1 MEVGTSPPKLGGI
14 EGGRVVAMIEIEE
27 ARQYYTDSDAA
38 HDFDHVLRVLALA
51 ERIGQAEGAAMEIVR
66 AAALL
71 HDVARAEEE
80 RTGACHARM
89 GAKRARQILAGH
101 PADKVEAVA
110 QAIAF
115 HRFRDE
121 VTPQTLEAKVLYDA
135 DKLDAIG
142 AIGIA
147 RAYALAGRRG
157 QRLWAKTPSDSLA
170 ESHSTDH
177 TPVHEFTFKLSRLKD
192 ALFTTTARQ
201 IAEER
206 HRYLVEF
213 FARLEEEVQGKR

>member
-1 MEVGTSPPKLGGI
+1 
-14 EGGRVVAMIEIEE
+14 MIQIEE
-27 ARQYYTDSDAA
+27 ARQYYTDCDSA
-38 HDFDHVLRVLALA
+38 HDFDHVLRVLTLA
-51 ERIGQAEGAAMEIVR
+51 ERIGRAEGAAMEIVR

-80 RTGACHARM
+80 RTGACHAQV
-89 GAKRARQILAGH
+89 GAERARQILAGH
-101 PADKVEAVA
+101 PSDKVEAVA
-110 QAIAF
+110 QAVAS

-121 VTPQTLEAKVLYDA
+121 VVPQTLEAQVLYDA
-135 DKLDAIG
+135 DKLDAMG

-157 QRLWAKTPSDSLA
+157 QRLWA
-170 ESHSTDH
+170 ENSTDSPPTDY
-177 TPVHEFTFKLSRLKD
+177 TPVQEFTFKLSQLKD
-192 ALFTTTARQ
+192 ALFTATARQ

-213 FARLEEEVQGKR
+213 FTRLEEEVHGKR

>member
-1 MEVGTSPPKLGGI
+1 
-14 EGGRVVAMIEIEE
+14 MIGIEE

-51 ERIGQAEGAAMEIVR
+51 ERIGQADEAAMEIVR
-66 AAALL
+66 TATLL

-80 RTGACHARM
+80 RTGACHARV
-89 GAKRARQILAGH
+89 GAERARQILAGH

-110 QAIAF
+110 QAIAS

-121 VTPQTLEAKVLYDA
+121 VVPQTLEARVLYDA

-147 RAYALAGRRG
+147 RAYALAGKRG
-157 QRLWAKTPSDSLA
+157 QRLWAGTPADSLA
-170 ESHSTDH
+170 ESQSPDH
-177 TPVHEFTFKLSRLKD
+177 TPVHEFIFKLSQLKE
-192 ALFTTTARQ
+192 ALFTDTARQ
-201 IAEER
+201 IAKER
-206 HRYLVEF
+206 HRYMVEF
-213 FARLEEEVQGKR
+213 FTRLEEEVQGNR

>member
-1 MEVGTSPPKLGGI
+1 
-14 EGGRVVAMIEIEE
+14 MIEIEQ
-27 ARQYYTDSDAA
+27 ARRYYTDSDAA

-51 ERIGQAEGAAMEIVR
+51 ERIGQAEGVAMEIVR
-66 AAALL
+66 AATLL

-80 RTGACHARM
+80 RTGACHARV
-89 GAKRARQILAGH
+89 GAERARQILAGH
-101 PADKVEAVA
+101 PAEKVEAVA
-110 QAIAF
+110 QAIAS

-121 VTPQTLEAKVLYDA
+121 VVPQTLEAKVLYDA

-147 RAYALAGRRG
+147 RAYVLAGKRG
-157 QRLWAKTPSDSLA
+157 QRLWTETPTGFPS
-170 ESHSTDH
+170 ESQSTDY
-177 TPVHEFTFKLSRLKD
+177 TPVHEFIFKLSRLKD
-192 ALFTTTARQ
+192 VLFTATARQ

-213 FARLEEEVQGKR
+213 FARLEDEVHGKR

>member
-1 MEVGTSPPKLGGI
+1 
-14 EGGRVVAMIEIEE
+14 MIGIEE
-27 ARQYYTDSDAA
+27 ARQYYSDTDAA

-71 HDVARAEEE
+71 HDIARAEEE
-80 RTGACHARM
+80 RTGACHARV
-89 GAKRARQILAGH
+89 GAERARQILTGY

-110 QAIAF
+110 QAIAS

-121 VTPQTLEAKVLYDA
+121 VVPQTLEAKVVYDA

-142 AIGIA
+142 ATGIA
-147 RAYALAGRRG
+147 RAYAMAGRRG
-157 QRLWAKTPSDSLA
+157 QHLWAETPVGSLV
-170 ESHSTDH
+170 ELQSIDY
-177 TPVHEFTFKLSRLKD
+177 TPVHELTFKLSRLKE
-192 ALFTTTARQ
+192 AVFTATAHQ

-206 HRYLVEF
+206 HRYMVEF
-213 FARLEEEVQGKR
+213 FARLEEEVHGKC

>member
-1 MEVGTSPPKLGGI
+1 
-14 EGGRVVAMIEIEE
+14 MIGIEE

-51 ERIGQAEGAAMEIVR
+51 ERIGQADEAAMEIVR
-66 AAALL
+66 TATLL

-80 RTGACHARM
+80 RTGACHARV
-89 GAKRARQILAGH
+89 GAEQARQILAGH

-110 QAIAF
+110 QAIAS

-121 VTPQTLEAKVLYDA
+121 VVPQTLEARVLYDA

-147 RAYALAGRRG
+147 RAYALAGKRG
-157 QRLWAKTPSDSLA
+157 QRLWAETPADSLA
-170 ESHSTDH
+170 ESQSTDH
-177 TPVHEFTFKLSRLKD
+177 TPVHEFIFKLSQLKE
-192 ALFTTTARQ
+192 ALFTDTARQ
-201 IAEER
+201 IAKER
-206 HRYLVEF
+206 HRYMVEF
-213 FARLEEEVQGKR
+213 FTRLEEEVQANR

>member
-1 MEVGTSPPKLGGI
+1 
-14 EGGRVVAMIEIEE
+14 MIGIEE
-27 ARQYYTDSDAA
+27 ARRYYTGCDAA

-66 AAALL
+66 TATLL

-80 RTGACHARM
+80 RTGTCHAKA
-89 GAKRARQILAGH
+89 GAERARQILAGQ

-110 QAIAF
+110 QAIAS

-121 VTPQTLEAKVLYDA
+121 VVPQTLEAKVLYDA

-157 QRLWAKTPSDSLA
+157 QRLWAEAPASSLSASQSSDY
-170 ESHSTDH
+170 
-177 TPVHEFTFKLSRLKD
+177 TPVHEFTFKLSQLKD
-192 ALFTTTARQ
+192 TLFTATARR

-213 FARLEEEVQGKR
+213 FDRLEEEVQGKR

>member
-1 MEVGTSPPKLGGI
+1 
-14 EGGRVVAMIEIEE
+14 MIGIEE
-27 ARQYYTDSDAA
+27 ARQYYTNSDAA
-38 HDFDHVLRVLALA
+38 HDFDHVLRVLVLA

-66 AAALL
+66 AATLL

-80 RTGACHARM
+80 RTGACHAKV
-89 GAKRARQILAGH
+89 GAERARQILAGY

-110 QAIAF
+110 QAIAS
-115 HRFRDE
+115 HRFRDD
-121 VTPQTLEAKVLYDA
+121 VVPQTLEAKVLYDA

-147 RAYALAGRRG
+147 RAYALAGKRG
-157 QRLWAKTPSDSLA
+157 QHLWAETPVASLS
-170 ESHSTDH
+170 ESQSADY
-177 TPVHEFTFKLSRLKD
+177 TPVHEFIFKLSQLKE

-206 HRYLVEF
+206 HRYMVEF
-213 FARLEEEVQGKR
+213 FARLEEEVQGKC

>member
-1 MEVGTSPPKLGGI
+1 
-14 EGGRVVAMIEIEE
+14 MIEIEE

-51 ERIGQAEGAAMEIVR
+51 ERIGQAEGARMEIVQ
-66 AAALL
+66 AATLL

-80 RTGACHARM
+80 RTGACHARV
-89 GAKRARQILAGH
+89 GAERARQILASH
-101 PADKVEAVA
+101 PADEVEAVA
-110 QAIAF
+110 QAIAS

-121 VTPQTLEAKVLYDA
+121 IVPQTLEAKVLYDA

-142 AIGIA
+142 AIGVA

-157 QRLWAKTPSDSLA
+157 QRLWAETPT
-170 ESHSTDH
+170 ESQSTDY
-177 TPVHEFTFKLSRLKD
+177 TPIHEFTFKLSRLKD
-192 ALFTTTARQ
+192 ALFTATALQ

-213 FARLEEEVQGKR
+213 FARLEEEVHGRR

>member
-1 MEVGTSPPKLGGI
+1 
-14 EGGRVVAMIEIEE
+14 MIEIQE
-27 ARQYYTDSDAA
+27 ARRYYTDSDAA

-51 ERIGQAEGAAMEIVR
+51 ERIGQAEGAMMEIVR
-66 AAALL
+66 AAVLL

-80 RTGACHARM
+80 RTGECHAKV
-89 GAKRARQILAGH
+89 GAEQARQILAGH

-110 QAIAF
+110 QAISS

-121 VTPQTLEAKVLYDA
+121 VIPQMLEAKVLYDA

-147 RAYALAGRRG
+147 RAYALAGKRG
-157 QRLWAKTPSDSLA
+157 QRLWAETPA
-170 ESHSTDH
+170 EPLSTDY
-177 TPVHEFTFKLSRLKD
+177 TPVHEFIFKLSKLKE
-192 ALFTTTARQ
+192 ALFTATARQ

-206 HRYLVEF
+206 HRYMVEF
-213 FARLEEEVQGKR
+213 FARLEEEVRGKR

>member
-1 MEVGTSPPKLGGI
+1 
-14 EGGRVVAMIEIEE
+14 MIEIEE
-27 ARQYYTDSDAA
+27 ARQYYADTDAA
-38 HDFDHVLRVLALA
+38 HDFDHVLRVLVLA

-66 AAALL
+66 AATLL

-80 RTGACHARM
+80 RSGTCHARV
-89 GAKRARQILAGH
+89 GAERARQILADH

-110 QAIAF
+110 QAIAS

-121 VTPQTLEAKVLYDA
+121 VVPQTLEAKVLYDA

-147 RAYALAGRRG
+147 RAYALAGRCG
-157 QRLWAKTPSDSLA
+157 QRLWAETPAGSLA
-170 ESHSTDH
+170 ESQSTDY

-192 ALFTTTARQ
+192 TLFTATARR

-213 FARLEEEVQGKR
+213 FARLEEEVHGKR

>member
-1 MEVGTSPPKLGGI
+1 
-14 EGGRVVAMIEIEE
+14 MIEIEE
-27 ARQYYTDSDAA
+27 ARQYYAGSDAA
-38 HDFDHVLRVLALA
+38 HGFDHVLRVLALA
-51 ERIGQAEGAAMEIVR
+51 ERIGQAEGAEMEIVR
-66 AAALL
+66 AATLL

-89 GAKRARQILAGH
+89 GARRARQILAGH

-110 QAIAF
+110 QAIAS
-115 HRFRDE
+115 HRFRDD
-121 VTPQTLEAKVLYDA
+121 VVPQTLEAQVLYDA

-142 AIGIA
+142 AIGVA
-147 RAYALAGRRG
+147 RAYALAGKQG
-157 QRLWAKTPSDSLA
+157 QRLWAETSAGSLT
-170 ESHSTDH
+170 ESQATDY

-213 FARLEEEVQGKR
+213 FARLEDEVHGTC